1 MMGKRE
7 GNLRSGLGDDAE
19 LIGNS
24 LEVRLGLLAAQ
35 NETKE
40 GSGLTRPLLVCP
52 MQDTR
57 NLT

>member
-1 MMGKRE
+1 MAEKRE
-7 GNLRSGLGDDAE
+7 ANLRSGLGYDAE

-24 LEVRLGLLAAQ
+24 LEVRLGLLAVQ

-40 GSGLTRPLLVCP
+40 VSELTRPLLVCP